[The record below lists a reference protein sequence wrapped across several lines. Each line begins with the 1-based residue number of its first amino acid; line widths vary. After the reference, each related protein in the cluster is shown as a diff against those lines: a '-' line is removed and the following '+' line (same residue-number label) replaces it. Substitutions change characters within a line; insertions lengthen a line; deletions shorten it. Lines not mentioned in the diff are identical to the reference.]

1 MNPNPTR
8 KDQNYVGYGAYFEGQ
23 RLGTVTDVRL
33 RSFSGRTTSRR
44 VVTLDNGMALLD
56 PTSEMAAAEGF
67 ILRSP
72 AEEVDLRN
80 RSVNALRARPVGG
93 KEERAAV
100 PADHLCLGVCRA

>member
-23 RLGTVTDVRL
+23 RLGTVTDDRL
-33 RSFSGRTTSRR
+33 RPGGGRTTSWR

-56 PTSEMAAAEGF
+56 PTSETAAAEGF

-72 AEEVDLRN
+72 TEEEEMRN
-80 RSVNALRARPVGG
+80 RQANALRASPVGG
-93 KEERAAV
+93 GEEREAV
-100 PADHLCLGVCRA
+100 PADHLCLV